1 MWLAIFGL
9 VCFWSGIAAVIAE
22 LCGWPVIP
30 LVVVIGIFAAVILIF
45 AGALCRAAGTELPGD
60 DGPIELQTYFGGTFR
75 MRSSGGGVRLI
86 R

>member
-22 LCGWPVIP
+22 LCGWPVLP
-30 LVVVIGIFAAVILIF
+30 LAVGIGFFTAVILIL
-45 AGALCRAAGTELPGD
+45 AGALCRAAGTELPGE
-60 DGPIELQTYFGGTFR
+60 GPIDIQTYFGGTFR
-75 MRSSGGGVRLI
+75 RSSGGGARLI